1 MEDEL
6 YHIGV
11 KRRSGRYPWGSGEHP
26 YQGEGDFLGL
36 SDSLKSEGFSEK
48 EIADY
53 FGMSIR
59 DYRSERSNQKNAKRA
74 ADASMALRLKDK
86 GYSNVAIGKKM
97 GIPESTVRNLLDPAV
112 KDRATKAVKTAAI
125 LEKAVADKKYIDIGG
140 GVENQMGVSR
150 TALDNSVKM
159 LKEQGYKVYYIQ
171 TTQLGTGKKTSIK
184 TLVAPDTEYSEV
196 YKNRDK
202 IEFPGYHSEDKGF
215 SYSGV
220 KDPVNISSNRIKIVY
235 REDGGIDKD
244 GVIEIRRGVD
254 DLSLG
259 NSKYAQVRIAV
270 DGTHYLKGMAMYSD
284 DLPDGVDIL
293 FNTNK
298 SKGTPKEKVF
308 KEQKLDGESDNVF
321 GATIHPQ
328 RTYIGSDGKRHQSA
342 LNIVNEEGD
351 WNSWSKSLSSQMLSK
366 QSPLLAK
373 KQLKLTYDL
382 KQDEFDEISKLTNPI
397 VKKELLNKFADG
409 CDSSA
414 SHLKAAGLPRQA
426 SKVILPIT
434 DIKETEIYAPSF
446 RNGEQVAL
454 IRYPHGGTFEI
465 PTLTVNNK
473 QKTANRVMK
482 NAVDAVG
489 IHPKVAERLSGA
501 DFDGD
506 TVLVIPTTGAKIKTS
521 KPLTG
526 LKDFDPKVSYPAY
539 EGMIKTGSK
548 GSGFHKQNQMGSV
561 SNLITDMTIKGA
573 NSSEIAAAVRHSM
586 VVIDAEKHNLNYKQS
601 AIDNNI
607 AYLKAKYQGGSN
619 AGASTLISKAGS
631 TAYIPQR
638 KEITNKSRMT
648 AEEIK
653 RYENGE
659 KIFRNTGE
667 TYLNKQGKEVIRTIK
682 STKMAETKD
691 AYSLSSGTHMETIY
705 AEHANKLKSLAQQAR
720 KEARHISNP
729 TQNKEA
735 QKTYFKE
742 VESLNSKLNTAMK
755 NRPLERKA
763 QLVANAKVK
772 AVMQQNPNLDSD
784 QIKKLKNRALN
795 QARVET
801 GAKKQTISI
810 TDKEWEAIQ
819 AGALSSNKLSQIVSN
834 ADLDVLKQL
843 AMPRISKGMTT
854 AKISRAKSMLAR
866 GYTYA
871 EVADALGVSTSTI
884 QNAIS

>member
-1 MEDEL
+1 MEDDL
-6 YHIGV
+6 YHTGV

-26 YQGEGDFLGL
+26 YQSEGDFLGV
-36 SDSLKSEGFSEK
+36 SDSLKREGFTEK

-86 GYSNVAIGKKM
+86 GYSNVAIGKRM

-112 KDRATKAVKTAAI
+112 KDRATKAAKTAAI

-150 TALDNSVKM
+150 TALDNSIKM

-184 TLVAPDTEYSEV
+184 TLVAPDTDYTEV
-196 YKNRDK
+196 YQNRDK
-202 IEFPGYHSEDKGF
+202 IEFPGYRSEDKGF

-220 KDPVNISSNRIKIVY
+220 KNPVNISSDRVKIVY

-244 GVIEIRRGVD
+244 GVIELRRGVD

-373 KQLKLTYDL
+373 KQLKLTYDI
-382 KQDEFDEISKLTNPI
+382 KQDEFDEINKLTNPI
-397 VKKELLNKFADG
+397 VKKALLDKFADG
-409 CDSSA
+409 CDSAA

-454 IRYPHGGTFEI
+454 VRYPHGGTFEI
-465 PTLTVNNK
+465 PTLTVNNN
-473 QKTANRVMK
+473 QKTANKVMK

-506 TVLVIPTTGAKIKTS
+506 TVLVIPTAGAKIKTS

-607 AYLKAKYQGGSN
+607 AYLKAKYQGGAN

-638 KEITNKSRMT
+638 KEITNKSKMT
-648 AEEIK
+648 PDELK

-667 TYLNKQGKEVIRTIK
+667 TYKNKQGKEVVRTIK

-720 KEARHISNP
+720 KESRHISNP

-735 QKTYFKE
+735 KKTYSKE
-742 VESLNSKLNTAMK
+742 VESLNSKLNLAMK

-772 AVMQQNPNLDSD
+772 TIMQQNPNLDSD
-784 QIKKLKNRALN
+784 QIKKLKNRALT

-801 GAKKQTISI
+801 GAKKQTINI

-819 AGALSSNKLSQIVSN
+819 AGAISSNKLTQIVGN
-834 ADLDVLKQL
+834 ADLDILKQL
-843 AMPRISKGMTT
+843 AMPRTTKGMTT
-854 AKISRAKSMLAR
+854 AKVSRAKSMLAR